1 VSADWNTDDMMAVA
15 LSHHLRD
22 GEIGFIGVGSSG
34 RAHALVTGLPM
45 AAAHLA
51 RSRGV
56 DFEVQI
62 GPLIAP
68 DLDHAPDRYVDNQ
81 IYGWRAAALLEAD
94 ANMEAF
100 VRGMVSVGFI
110 SAAQID
116 RWGNINV
123 SRFRSN
129 GGWKRLGGA
138 LALPEH
144 CAFAGRA
151 AVLIDLSERAFVESV
166 DYVSGFGHRRGDVT
180 RAHLGL
186 PGGGPGPI
194 VTDLAVF
201 DFGDD
206 GMRIS
211 ALYPGVTPEDVE
223 ARMGF
228 RPGRSPDLVELAP
241 PTEDERRALHDLR
254 LPALPW

>member
-1 VSADWNTDDMMAVA
+1 MSREWDTDLMMAVA
-15 LSHHLRD
+15 LANHLRD

-34 RAHALVTGLPM
+34 RAHLLVTGLPM
-45 AAAHLA
+45 HAAHLA
-51 RSRGV
+51 QRRGV

-68 DLDHAPDRYVDNQ
+68 ALTEGPAVYLDNQ
-81 IYGWRAAALLEAD
+81 VYGWRSPALLSAD
-94 ANMEAF
+94 VNMDAF
-100 VRGMVSVGFI
+100 ARGAVSVGFI

-116 RWGNINV
+116 RFGNINV

-151 AVLIDLSERAFVESV
+151 IVLVDLSERTFVEEV

-180 RAHLGL
+180 RADLGL
-186 PGGGPGPI
+186 PGAGPSLI
-194 VTDLAVF
+194 VTDLALLDF
-201 DFGDD
+201 DEE
-206 GMRIS
+206 GMRIA
-211 ALYPGVTPEDVE
+211 ALYPGVTAEEVE
-223 ARMGF
+223 ERMGF
-228 RPGRSPDLVELAP
+228 KPGRAPDLIELEP
-241 PTEDERRALHDLR
+241 PSDDEREALAALR